1 MKQLSSELRCHQAAR
16 LTLVTNFMTMPINK
30 PSAKPRILVVEDELL
45 VARDICEQ
53 LVLLGYEPIG
63 HTASGEE
70 ALLLAEQH
78 HPDLVLMDIEL
89 AGAMDGIAAAQALRS
104 KMCLPVV
111 FLTAFDADDT
121 LARAKLAEPYGYLLK
136 PFSERE
142 LRTVLEM
149 ALYKC
154 QAQTRLR
161 ESAER
166 TQAILDNMAD
176 GVVTINTQGRIES
189 CNPAACRIFGYAA
202 QALIG
207 HNVGILMPEQHRNQ
221 HDNYINHDQRNGP
234 LHVIGVAREV
244 EGLRKDGS
252 HFPLSVT
259 LSELQ
264 SSGQTT
270 FIGMLRDLSL
280 QQQNTREIHR
290 LAFYDRLTGLPN
302 RHWFKE
308 RVAQALANSARNG
321 QYAALLLLDLDDFK
335 HINDTQGLLA
345 GDQLLKEAA
354 LRLKATVRASDALA
368 RIGGD
373 EFVLLLPDL
382 SDQMDA
388 AANQAEA
395 SARHLLHILAQA
407 YTLGEHPC
415 QSTAS
420 IGIVVFSGAA
430 QSVDDLLKQADIA
443 LYQAKGGGRNTLRFF
458 DAAMQAAVLAHA
470 EQLADLRRGLAANE
484 FVLYYQPQV
493 SRHGSITGAEA
504 LVRWQHPT
512 RGLVPPG
519 DFIVLAED
527 SKLILPLGQWVLVQA
542 CAQVRAWAVNPLT
555 AHWTMA
561 VNVSALQFAQPDFV
575 DAVAAAL
582 QSTGANP
589 ACLKLEL
596 TESML
601 VRDVP
606 AVIAKMK
613 QIKALGV
620 SFSLDDFGTGY
631 SSLSYLKLLPLDQ
644 LKIDRSFVRDLL
656 TDPNDKA
663 IAHAVIA
670 LGHSLGLKVI
680 AEGVET
686 QEQRYMLA
694 ELHCDAFQGY
704 LFGKPMPVELLTG

>member
-1 MKQLSSELRCHQAAR
+1 
-16 LTLVTNFMTMPINK
+16 MTMPFNK
-30 PSAKPRILVVEDELL
+30 LADKPRILVVEDELL
-45 VARDICEQ
+45 VARDIAEQ
-53 LVLLGYEPIG
+53 LTLLGYQPIG
-63 HTASGEE
+63 HTATGEE
-70 ALLLAEQH
+70 ALQLAAQH
-78 HPDLVLMDIEL
+78 RPDLVLMDIQL
-89 AGAMDGIAAAQALRS
+89 AGAMDGIAAALALRTQMS
-104 KMCLPVV
+104 VPVV
-111 FLTAFDADDT
+111 FLTAFDADDI

-154 QAQTRLR
+154 QVEARLR

-166 TQAILDNMAD
+166 TQAILDNMVD
-176 GVVTINTQGRIES
+176 GVVTLNTQGRVES
-189 CNPAACRIFGYAA
+189 CNPAACRIFGYPA
-202 QALIG
+202 QALLG
-207 HNVGILMPEQHRNQ
+207 HNVGMLMPEQYRAR
-221 HDNYINHDQRNGP
+221 HDEHLLHDRRNGP
-234 LHVIGVAREV
+234 LPAVGVAREV

-259 LSELQ
+259 LSEVQ
-264 SSGQTT
+264 SNGQTT
-270 FIGMLRDLSL
+270 FIGLLRDLSL
-280 QQQNTREIHR
+280 QKKANQEIHR

-302 RHWFKE
+302 RHAFEE
-308 RVAQALANSARNG
+308 RMAQALADSVRNG
-321 QYAALLLLDLDDFK
+321 QCAALLLLDLDDFK
-335 HINDTQGLLA
+335 KINDTQGLQA
-345 GDQLLKEAA
+345 GDQLLKQAA
-354 LRLKATVRASDALA
+354 ARLKATVRASDAVA
-368 RIGGD
+368 RLGGD

-382 SDQMDA
+382 GNQMDA
-388 AANQAEA
+388 AANHAEA
-395 SARHLLHILAQA
+395 SARHLLHILSQP
-407 YTLGEHPC
+407 YTLGVHPC

-420 IGIVVFSGAA
+420 IGIVVFSGAT

-470 EQLADLRRGLAANE
+470 ERLADLRRGLAANE
-484 FVLYYQPQV
+484 FVLHYQPQV
-493 SRHGSITGAEA
+493 NRHGVITGAEA
-504 LVRWQHPT
+504 LVRWQHAT

-519 DFIVLAED
+519 DFIALAED

-542 CAQVRAWAVNPLT
+542 CAQIRAWANHPLT
-555 AHWTMA
+555 ACWTMA
-561 VNVSALQFAQPDFV
+561 VNVSALQFTQPDFV
-575 DAVAAAL
+575 TSVEAAL

-589 ACLKLEL
+589 CCLKLEL

-601 VRDVP
+601 VKDVP

-613 QIKALGV
+613 KIKALGV
-620 SFSLDDFGTGY
+620 RFSLDDFGTGY

-670 LGHSLGLKVI
+670 LGHSLGLQVI

-686 QEQRYMLA
+686 PEQRQILA

-704 LFGKPMPVELLTG
+704 LFGKPMPAALLTG

>member
-1 MKQLSSELRCHQAAR
+1 
-16 LTLVTNFMTMPINK
+16 MTSLIR
-30 PSAKPRILVVEDELL
+30 PRILVVEDELL
-45 VARDICEQ
+45 VARDISEQ
-53 LVLLGYEPIG
+53 LTLLGYEPIG
-63 HTASGEE
+63 HTACGEE

-78 HPDLVLMDIEL
+78 RPDLVLMDIGL
-89 AGAMDGIAAAQALRS
+89 AGAMDGIAAAQTLRS
-104 KMCLPVV
+104 QMTLPVV

-121 LARAKLAEPYGYLLK
+121 LARAKLAQPYGYLLK

-154 QAQTRLR
+154 QAEARLR
-161 ESAER
+161 EGAAR
-166 TQAILDNMAD
+166 TQAILDNMLD
-176 GVVTINTQGRIES
+176 GVVTIDDQGCIQS
-189 CNPAACRIFGYAA
+189 CNPAACRIFGFSAEEM
-202 QALIG
+202 LG
-207 HNVGILMPEQHRNQ
+207 HNVKKLMPESYRARHNDYLRGEHRTGQ
-221 HDNYINHDQRNGP
+221 
-234 LHVIGVAREV
+234 LCVVGVPREV
-244 EGLRKDGS
+244 EGQRKNGT
-252 HFPLSVT
+252 HFPLSVA
-259 LSELQ
+259 LSEVANN
-264 SSGQTT
+264 GKTT
-270 FIGMLRDLSL
+270 FIGILRDLSL
-280 QQQNTREIHR
+280 QQQNSQEIHR

-308 RVAQALANSARNG
+308 RLAQALADSARTG

-335 HINDTQGLLA
+335 RINDTQGLLA
-345 GDQLLKEAA
+345 GDQMLKQAA
-354 LRLKATVRASDALA
+354 VRLKTAVRASDAVA
-368 RIGGD
+368 RFGGD

-382 SDQMDA
+382 SDQKDA
-388 AANQAEA
+388 AANHAET
-395 SARHLLHILAQA
+395 SARHLLQILSQTYA
-407 YTLGEHPC
+407 LGVHPC

-430 QSVDDLLKQADIA
+430 QSVDDLLKKADIA
-443 LYQAKGGGRNTLRFF
+443 LYQAKDGGRNTLRFF
-458 DAAMQAAVLAHA
+458 DATMQAAVLAHA
-470 EQLADLRRGLAANE
+470 ARLADLSRGLAANE
-484 FVLYYQPQV
+484 FVLYYQAQV
-493 SRHGSITGAEA
+493 NRHGAITGAEA

-519 DFIVLAED
+519 DFIALAED
-527 SKLILPLGQWVLVQA
+527 SKLILPLGHWVLAQA
-542 CAQVRAWAVNPLT
+542 CAQVRAWADNPLT

-575 DAVAAAL
+575 ASVEAAL

-589 ACLKLEL
+589 CCLKLEL

-613 QIKALGV
+613 QVKALGV
-620 SFSLDDFGTGY
+620 SFALDDFGTGY

-644 LKIDRSFVRDLL
+644 LKIDQSFVRDLL

-686 QEQRYMLA
+686 PEQRHMLA

-704 LFGKPMPVELLTG
+704 LFGKPMPVEFLAG

>member
-1 MKQLSSELRCHQAAR
+1 
-16 LTLVTNFMTMPINK
+16 MTMPINT
-30 PSAKPRILVVEDELL
+30 PTDKPRILVVEDELL
-45 VARDICEQ
+45 VARDISEQ
-53 LVLLGYEPIG
+53 LTLLGYEPIG
-63 HTASGEE
+63 HTASGED
-70 ALLLAEQH
+70 ALLLAAQH
-78 HPDLVLMDIEL
+78 RPDMVLMDIGL
-89 AGAMDGIAAAQALRS
+89 AGAMDGIAAALALRS
-104 KMCLPVV
+104 QWALPVV

-154 QAQTRLR
+154 RAEALLR

-166 TQAILDNMAD
+166 TQAILDNMVD
-176 GVVTINTQGRIES
+176 GVVTINNQGHIES

-202 QALIG
+202 QELLG
-207 HNVGILMPEQHRNQ
+207 QNVNILMPEQHRHQ
-221 HDNYINHDQRNGP
+221 HDNYIRHDQRIGQ
-234 LHVIGVAREV
+234 LHVVGVAREV
-244 EGLRKDGS
+244 EGQRKDGT

-259 LSELQ
+259 LSEVR
-264 SSGQTT
+264 SDRQTT
-270 FIGMLRDLSL
+270 FIGLLRDLSL
-280 QQQNTREIHR
+280 QQKNTQEIHQ

-308 RVAQALANSARNG
+308 RVAQALADSVRTG

-335 HINDTQGLLA
+335 RINDTQGLLA
-345 GDQLLKEAA
+345 GDQLLKQAA
-354 LRLKATVRASDALA
+354 LRLKATVRASDAVA
-368 RIGGD
+368 RFGGD

-382 SDQMDA
+382 SDQKDA
-388 AANQAEA
+388 AANHAEA
-395 SARHLLHILAQA
+395 SARHLLKILSQA
-407 YTLGEHPC
+407 YVLGAHPSL
-415 QSTAS
+415 STAS
-420 IGIVVFSGAA
+420 IGIVVFAGAA
-430 QSVDDLLKQADIA
+430 QSVDELLKQADIA
-443 LYQAKGGGRNTLRFF
+443 LYQAKDGGRNTLRFF
-458 DAAMQAAVLAHA
+458 DAAMQAAVLARA
-470 EQLADLRRGLAANE
+470 GRLADLNRGLAANE
-484 FVLYYQPQV
+484 FVLYYQCQV
-493 SRHGSITGAEA
+493 NRHGAMTGVEA

-512 RGLVPPG
+512 RGLVPPIE
-519 DFIVLAED
+519 FIALAEE
-527 SKLILPLGQWVLVQA
+527 SKLILPLGQWVLTHA
-542 CAQVRAWAVNPLT
+542 CAQVRAWADEPRT

-575 DAVAAAL
+575 QRVESAV
-582 QSTGANP
+582 QSTGADP
-589 ACLKLEL
+589 HRLKLEL

-601 VRDVP
+601 VSDVP

-620 SFSLDDFGTGY
+620 RFSLDDFGTGY

-644 LKIDRSFVRDLL
+644 LKIDQSFVRDLL

-670 LGHSLGLKVI
+670 LGHSLGLQVI

-686 QEQRYMLA
+686 PEQRHMLA

-704 LFGKPMPVELLTG
+704 LFGKPVPVEGLAG